1 VLAGLLSPVLRRWSG
16 TGLQTRV
23 TLLAGAAVAVALTA
37 GAVLLVTVLRA
48 GLTDAGDERVRSRV
62 EEVVRLVEEGRL
74 PSLLPSADPTILV
87 QVLEPGGAVLAAS
100 TGASRAVPLLGADE
114 VERAVSGDEAV
125 LVEGDRV
132 GYGDRLRVL
141 VRATDR
147 GPVVLAATPVSSV
160 DDPLRVVRGALLVG
174 LPLLLLASAGG
185 VWLTVGRTLRP
196 VEQLRAGAEAVT
208 AADPARR
215 LPVPAAEDEVRRLA
229 ETLNGMLDRLEAG
242 SARQRAFVADAAHE
256 LRSPLAALRTVLEVA
271 LVHPDPDGPEPT
283 LRTALEEV
291 LRMARLVD
299 DLLLLARLDAG
310 APRRVQEVDLADVV
324 RELVPDGRRPRPVA
338 GRVVADPDA
347 LVRVV
352 RNLVDNARRHATRTV
367 AVTLRQPRRAGR
379 AAGRRRR
386 SRHPAAGPRAGLRP
400 LPPPRQPAHARRRRH
415 RARAGDRPRAGGDRR
430 AARSPPRR
438 PRPAGPGCA
447 CACRRG
453 ARWPTGR
460 RACAAAPGADPG
472 RPARRWRRRPR
483 CSASR
488 CTARRR

>member
-242 SARQRAFVADAAHE
+242 GARQRAFVADAAHE

-271 LVHPDPDGPEPT
+271 LVHPDPDGPEAT
-283 LRTALEEV
+283 LRTAVEEV

-310 APRRVQEVDLADVV
+310 ATPGRAAARVQDVDLAEVV
-324 RELVPDGRRPRPVA
+324 RGLVPDDVVLDLAPA
-338 GRVVADPDA
+338 RVVADPDA
-347 LVRVV
+347 LARVV
-352 RNLVDNARRHATRTV
+352 RNLLDNALRHATRTV
-367 AVTLRQPRRAGR
+367 TVTVFGSPGEQVELLVDDDGPGIPPQDRERVFDRFHRLDSPRTR
-379 AAGRRRR
+379 
-386 SRHPAAGPRAGLRP
+386 
-400 LPPPRQPAHARRRRH
+400 
-415 RARAGDRPRAGGDRR
+415 DAGGTGLGLAIVRELV
-430 AARSPPRR
+430 ATAGGTVTAEAS
-438 PRPAGPGCA
+438 PAG
-447 CACRRG
+447 G
-453 ARWPTGR
+453 ARLR
-460 RACAAAPGADPG
+460 VRL
-472 RPARRWRRRPR
+472 PARR
-483 CSASR
+483 
-488 CTARRR
+488 

>member
-1 VLAGLLSPVLRRWSG
+1 MLPGLLSSLLGRWSR

-23 TLLAGAAVAVALTA
+23 TVLAGAAVAVALGA

-48 GLTDAGDERVRSRV
+48 GLTDAGDERVRTRV
-62 EEVVRLVEEGRL
+62 DEVVRLVEEGRL
-74 PSLLPSADPTILV
+74 PSLLPSADPTVLV

-100 TGASRAVPLLGADE
+100 TGASRAVPLLSPDE
-114 VERAVSGDEAV
+114 VERAVEADEAV

-141 VRATDR
+141 VRRTDR
-147 GPVVLAATPVSSV
+147 GPVVLAATSVTAV
-160 DDPLRVVRGALLVG
+160 DDPLRLVRAALLVG
-174 LPLLLLASAGG
+174 LPLLLLASAAG

-215 LPVPAAEDEVRRLA
+215 LPVPEAEDEVRRLA

-242 SARQRAFVADAAHE
+242 GARQRAFVADAAHE

-271 LVHPDPDGPEPT
+271 LVHPDPEGPEPT

-310 APRRVQEVDLADVV
+310 ETPARGAGRSQQVDLADVV
-324 RELVPDGRRPRPVA
+324 RELAPDGVVLHLAPARVA
-338 GRVVADPDA
+338 ADPDA

-352 RNLVDNARRHATRTV
+352 RNLLDNALRHATSTVTVTVSSGERAELLVDDDGPGVPDPERTRV
-367 AVTLRQPRRAGR
+367 FDRFHRLDSPRTRDAGGTGLGLAIVRELVTSAGGTVDVEGAPAGGARLRVR
-379 AAGRRRR
+379 
-386 SRHPAAGPRAGLRP
+386 
-400 LPPPRQPAHARRRRH
+400 LPPV
-415 RARAGDRPRAGGDRR
+415 
-430 AARSPPRR
+430 SPVH
-438 PRPAGPGCA
+438 
-447 CACRRG
+447 
-453 ARWPTGR
+453 
-460 RACAAAPGADPG
+460 
-472 RPARRWRRRPR
+472 
-483 CSASR
+483 
-488 CTARRR
+488 

>member
-1 VLAGLLSPVLRRWSG
+1 MLSGLRRGWSR

-23 TLLAGAAVAVALTA
+23 TLLAGAAVAVALAA

-48 GLTDAGDERVRSRV
+48 GLTDAGDERARVRVDEV
-62 EEVVRLVEEGRL
+62 ERLVEEGRL
-74 PSLLPSADPTILV
+74 PSLLPSADPTVLV
-87 QVLEPGGAVLAAS
+87 QVLEPDGGVLAAS
-100 TGASRAVPLLGADE
+100 TGASRAVPLLSDAE
-114 VERAVSGDEAV
+114 VERAVEGDEAV

-141 VRATDR
+141 VRRTDR
-147 GPVVLAATPVSSV
+147 GPVVLAATPVTAV
-160 DDPLRVVRGALLVG
+160 DDPLRLVRGALLVG
-174 LPLLLLASAGG
+174 LPLLLLASTAG

-242 SARQRAFVADAAHE
+242 GARQRSFVADAAHE
-256 LRSPLAALRTVLEVA
+256 LRSPLAVLRTVLEVA
-271 LVHPDPDGPEPT
+271 LVHPDPEGPEPT

-324 RELVPDGRRPRPVA
+324 RELVPDGVVLDLAPA
-338 GRVVADPDA
+338 RVVADPDA

-352 RNLVDNARRHATRTV
+352 RNLVDNALRHATGRVAVTVTPEVALLVDDDGPGIPEPDRERVFDRFHRVDSPRTRDAGGTGLGLAIVRELVASAGGTV
-367 AVTLRQPRRAGR
+367 AVEQSPAGGARLRVRL
-379 AAGRRRR
+379 
-386 SRHPAAGPRAGLRP
+386 PAA
-400 LPPPRQPAHARRRRH
+400 
-415 RARAGDRPRAGGDRR
+415 
-430 AARSPPRR
+430 
-438 PRPAGPGCA
+438 
-447 CACRRG
+447 
-453 ARWPTGR
+453 
-460 RACAAAPGADPG
+460 
-472 RPARRWRRRPR
+472 
-483 CSASR
+483 
-488 CTARRR
+488 